1 MENIS
6 PAKLHGPENHIFSQY
21 LGRKTNCSHINVMT
35 PTLLLHFMQPH
46 ISLVS
51 PPCFTVLHHD
61 ITGITM
67 AKFTLTRCEQMQ
79 YNIWSK
85 HIHFAFTWPKMRNG
99 FLLGVMSF
107 ILYDQSLE
115 PQFLCM
121 ALIWFSVRGFIKSR
135 LCIYTKKY
143 HVGYMTSNLRIA
155 TETSDIDRW

>member
-61 ITGITM
+61 VTGITM

-85 HIHFAFTWPKMRNG
+85 HIHFAFTWLKMRNG
-99 FLLGVMSF
+99 FLLGVMPF
-107 ILYDQSLE
+107 ILISHWSLMSH
-115 PQFLCM
+115 M
-121 ALIWFSVRGFIKSR
+121 ALIWFSFRGFIRSQ
-135 LCIYTKKY
+135 LCIYTKKN

-155 TETSDIDRW
+155 SESTDIDRW